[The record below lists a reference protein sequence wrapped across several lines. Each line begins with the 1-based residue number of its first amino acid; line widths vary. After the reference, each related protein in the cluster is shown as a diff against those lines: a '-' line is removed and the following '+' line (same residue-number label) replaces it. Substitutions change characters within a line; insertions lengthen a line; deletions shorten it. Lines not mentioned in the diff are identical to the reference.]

1 MRLDDDPSDGPE
13 LVLREAPALI
23 GAPRRGGSGMLTG
36 VLMLAL
42 LVVAVA
48 IGFYGRGWWNQAAS
62 TDATQAA
69 KAAAARAAVPEGFG
83 PVPPR
88 STPATTSCGR

>member
-13 LVLREAPALI
+13 LVLREAPAPI
-23 GAPRRGGSGMLTG
+23 HTPRRGRSGMLTG
-36 VLMLAL
+36 VVMLVL

-48 IGFYGRGWWNQAAS
+48 LGFYGRGWWNRGGPPTRPRPPAPP
-62 TDATQAA
+62 
-69 KAAAARAAVPEGFG
+69 K
-83 PVPPR
+83 PVPGFPRGSVRCRR